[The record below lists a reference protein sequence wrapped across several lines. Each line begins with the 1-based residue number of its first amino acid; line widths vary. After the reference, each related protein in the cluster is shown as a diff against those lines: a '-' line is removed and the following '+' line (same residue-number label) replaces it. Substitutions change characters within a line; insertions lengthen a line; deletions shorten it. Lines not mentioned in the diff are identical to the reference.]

1 MKVLCLT
8 GGIASGKSTVA
19 RMFESNGVPLIDTD
33 VLARE
38 VLREDEEAIEQV
50 LSLFEGVATKDGSI
64 DRKALAKRIF
74 DDPEAREKLNAIVHP
89 RVRSRMHARIEELT
103 REGHRHVLVDVPL
116 LYEAKFDDACHR
128 TITVYVDKETQIKR
142 LLKRDGIE
150 RDYAL
155 KKIEAQ
161 MPLEEKAGRSDY
173 VIDNSNDLA
182 HTESQVQDILKKVG
196 DA

>member
-19 RMFESNGVPLIDTD
+19 RMFEAKGIPLIDTD
-33 VLARE
+33 SLARD
-38 VLREDEEAIEQV
+38 VLVDDKEAINQV
-50 LSLFEGVATKDGSI
+50 LSLFEGVGTKDGSI

-103 REGHRHVLVDVPL
+103 REGHRLVLVDVPL
-116 LYEAKFDDACHR
+116 LYEAKFDDACQW
-128 TITVYVDKETQIKR
+128 TITVHVDKATQVER
-142 LLKRDGIE
+142 LLKRDGIDK
-150 RDYAL
+150 DYAL

-161 MPLEEKAGRSDY
+161 MPLDEKAERSDV
-173 VIDNSNDLA
+173 VIDNSKDLA
-182 HTESQVQDILKKVG
+182 HTESQVESILKKVG